1 MRIKKGNLIVLSGPS
16 GCGKSTISQE
26 LMKDNK
32 NIIESVSMTT
42 RNIRQDEVDGKD
54 YYFLSKEEFEKNI
67 QDDKL
72 LEYALYSDN
81 YYGTPKDNVTD
92 KLNQGLDVILVIEIQ
107 GALQVKEKFKEAI
120 FIFILPPSIKELK
133 KRLDNRKTET
143 NEQLFK
149 RFQAMYKEI
158 NEVKKYN
165 YVVINDIL
173 EDALNNAKS
182 IIVAEKCRVDRIE
195 DEDIY
200 SLEEELH
207 EILVQLDEK

>member
-42 RNIRQDEVDGKD
+42 RNIRQGEVDGKD

-67 QDDKL
+67 QDGKL

-81 YYGTPKDNVTD
+81 YYGTPKDNVTQ
-92 KLNQGLDVILVIEIQ
+92 KINQGLDVILVIEIQ

-165 YVVINDIL
+165 YVVINDNL
-173 EDALNNAKS
+173 EDAVNNAKS
-182 IIVAEKCRVDRIE
+182 IIAAEKCRVDRIE
-195 DEDIY
+195 DEDIN

>member
-26 LMKDNK
+26 IMKDNK

-42 RNIRQDEVDGKD
+42 RNIRQGEVDGKD

-67 QDDKL
+67 QDGKL

-81 YYGTPKDNVTD
+81 YYGTPKDNVTQ
-92 KLNQGLDVILVIEIQ
+92 KINQGLDVILVIEIQ

-173 EDALNNAKS
+173 EDAVNNAKS
-182 IIVAEKCRVDRIE
+182 IIAAEKCRVDRIE
-195 DEDIY
+195 DEDIN

>member
-42 RNIRQDEVDGKD
+42 RNIRQGEVDGKD

-67 QDDKL
+67 QDGKL

-81 YYGTPKDNVTD
+81 YYGTPKDNVTQ
-92 KLNQGLDVILVIEIQ
+92 KINQGLDVILVIEIQ

-165 YVVINDIL
+165 YVVINDNL
-173 EDALNNAKS
+173 EAAVNNAKS
-182 IIVAEKCRVDRIE
+182 IIAAEKCRVDRIE
-195 DEDIY
+195 DEDIN

>member
-1 MRIKKGNLIVLSGPS
+1 MLKEKGNLIVLSGPS

-42 RNIRQDEVDGKD
+42 RAIREGEVDGRD
-54 YYFLSKEEFEKNI
+54 YYFLSKEKFERNI
-67 QDDKL
+67 EDGKL
-72 LEYALYSDN
+72 LEYAVYSDN
-81 YYGTPKDNVTD
+81 YYGTPKDNVIE

-133 KRLDNRKTET
+133 RRLDNRKTES

-149 RFQAMYKEI
+149 RFKTMYKEI

-165 YVVINDIL
+165 YVVVNDVL
-173 EDALNNAKS
+173 EDAVNNAKA
-182 IIVAEKCRVDRIE
+182 IIASEKCRVDRIE
-195 DEDIY
+195 EEDLH

-207 EILVQLDEK
+207 EVLVELDEK

>member
-26 LMKDNK
+26 IMKDNK

-42 RNIRQDEVDGKD
+42 RNIRQGEVDGKD

-67 QDDKL
+67 QDGKL

-81 YYGTPKDNVTD
+81 YYGTPKDNVIQ
-92 KLNQGLDVILVIEIQ
+92 KINQGLDVILVIEIQ

-149 RFQAMYKEI
+149 RFQIMYKEI
-158 NEVKKYN
+158 NEIKKYN

-173 EDALNNAKS
+173 EDAVNNAKS
-182 IIVAEKCRVDRIE
+182 IIAAEKCRVDRIE
-195 DEDIY
+195 DEDIN

>member
-133 KRLDNRKTET
+133 KD
-143 NEQLFK
+143 
-149 RFQAMYKEI
+149 
-158 NEVKKYN
+158 
-165 YVVINDIL
+165 
-173 EDALNNAKS
+173 
-182 IIVAEKCRVDRIE
+182 
-195 DEDIY
+195 
-200 SLEEELH
+200 
-207 EILVQLDEK
+207 